1 MVECIRPLLPTIR
14 TTPYGK
20 RIHSKIFRDTKSNAG
35 NNKPQFAQQQQQQ
48 RPTRHDGLPNHHFQE
63 NDPSYQ

>member
-20 RIHSKIFRDTKSNAG
+20 RIHSKIFRDTKSNTKA
-35 NNKPQFAQQQQQQ
+35 PFMQQ
-48 RPTRHDGLPNHHFQE
+48 RQKNRSSSDFDHVQQN
-63 NDPSYQ
+63 SYQ